1 VRLGL
6 RSQRRA
12 EFQGGACLAALPARR
27 VNQELGH
34 WAPQDVDLESRKIG
48 HVEVNPVDIEAL
60 VARITEEVMHELR
73 GANTPASVP
82 ATAPS
87 PPQWTPAPPPAL
99 TPASVSAGSCAGCGQ
114 GCPAQLTGE
123 CLGLGHCATL
133 IPQKVQAV
141 IEAGADRVGSGLGNR
156 ITGREVGAM
165 IDHTLLKPEATREE
179 VLHLCEEARAHS
191 FASVCVNPAWVRT
204 AAEALRGSGVK
215 VCTVVGFPLGAT
227 TTITKVME
235 TRDAVANGA
244 DEIDMVINIG
254 ALKNGQDDL
263 VESDIRE
270 VVLSAGG
277 RLVKT
282 ILETALLSDDEV
294 VRACHLARRAG
305 VDFVKTST
313 GFGPGGA
320 TAHHVALMRRTV
332 GRNIGVKASGGIRDF
347 ETAQKMIEAGATR
360 IGASASVKIV
370 KGESA
375 GAGTY

>member
-1 VRLGL
+1 
-6 RSQRRA
+6 
-12 EFQGGACLAALPARR
+12 
-27 VNQELGH
+27 
-34 WAPQDVDLESRKIG
+34 
-48 HVEVNPVDIEAL
+48 
-60 VARITEEVMHELR
+60 M
-73 GANTPASVP
+73 
-82 ATAPS
+82 
-87 PPQWTPAPPPAL
+87 
-99 TPASVSAGSCAGCGQ
+99 
-114 GCPAQLTGE
+114 TGE
-123 CLGLGHCATL
+123 CLGMGHCATL

-165 IDHTLLKPEATREE
+165 IDHTLLKPDATREE
-179 VLHLCEEARAHS
+179 VLHLCEEARTHS